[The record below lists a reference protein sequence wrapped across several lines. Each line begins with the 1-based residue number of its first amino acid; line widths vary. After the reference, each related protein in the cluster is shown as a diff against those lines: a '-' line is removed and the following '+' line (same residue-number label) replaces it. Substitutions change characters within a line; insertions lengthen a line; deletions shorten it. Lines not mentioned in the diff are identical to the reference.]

1 MSSAVVFSSI
11 LHKKGRINKAWKRR
25 FVTLDSACQLRY
37 FKHEGDARPR
47 NTLTVE
53 SVIDVPDIAG
63 KSGRSLRF
71 DVLCR
76 ENSRVLSLSA
86 AQTDLR
92 TRKQRK
98 PTGRRTSACSGLNKG
113 VNRQAF

>member
-86 AQTDLR
+86 AQTAKTR
-92 TRKQRK
+92 T
-98 PTGRRTSACSGLNKG
+98 PTYSLMLAPSNTTPHTRT
-113 VNRQAF
+113 